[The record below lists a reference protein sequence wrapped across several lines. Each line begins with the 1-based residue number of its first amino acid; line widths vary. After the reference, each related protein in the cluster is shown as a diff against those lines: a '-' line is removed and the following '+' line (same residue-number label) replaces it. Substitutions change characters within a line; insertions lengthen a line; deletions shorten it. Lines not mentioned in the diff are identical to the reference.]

1 MSTDKN
7 LENSKDKKPK
17 KASVLSFSF
26 GYNEEKEYFIENLAM
41 LLASGMDIIE
51 SLEAIKSEVKSTK
64 LLNIIDGLVED
75 ISSGFSLSSALAKT
89 EILPAHIIALIKIGE
104 DSGRLHESLGVV
116 VTQQSK
122 SRSFQSKIRAAMM
135 YPVFVM
141 AIALVVGIGI
151 AWFILPRLA
160 SVFSQLNLKLP
171 LVTRLL
177 MSFGAFLSKYG
188 AVVVPSFLVGLF
200 LVLYFL
206 FVFSKTKFIGQW
218 LLFLIPGIKN
228 LIREAELAR
237 FGYIMGT
244 LLNSGLP
251 VLQALSSLK
260 DSSTL
265 RSYGKIYNYLHDQIE
280 EGKSFEES
288 FATNKKIKKYIPTPI
303 QSLIGAGERSGALS
317 KIFLNISET
326 FEAKTEL
333 TTKNLSVILEPL
345 LLVIVW
351 LGVVAVALAVILPIY
366 SLVGGLSNKTDPSS
380 SAGSAPRSAPV
391 NSPAPAIIT
400 PIASS
405 SQVLSTSSVIIIG
418 PQGAVTNTVSSTL
431 VTSTPATS
439 TIIASSTIP
448 SIRIFLPAEM
458 IAVAPNSLGYLNIRM
473 ASSSKSDLIRK
484 ALVGE
489 QFKFT
494 DIQGGWY
501 QIVLGPDQQ
510 YGWVSAQYIT
520 TTAVSSQ

>member
-1 MSTDKN
+1 MSQDKKTDN
-7 LENSKDKKPK
+7 QQDTKPK
-17 KASVLSFSF
+17 KPSILAFSF
-26 GYNEEKEYFIENLAM
+26 GFNEEKEYFIENLAM

-51 SLEAIKSEVKSTK
+51 SLQAIKTEVKSTK
-64 LLNIIDGLVED
+64 LLNIIDNLVDD
-75 ISSGFSLSSALAKT
+75 ISSGFSLSSALGKT

-160 SVFSQLNLKLP
+160 SVFGQLNLKLP

-188 AVVVPSFLVGLF
+188 AIVVPSFLVGLC
-200 LVLYFL
+200 LILYFL
-206 FVFSKTKFIGQW
+206 FVFHKTKFIGQW

-280 EGKSFEES
+280 EGRSFEES
-288 FATNKKIKKYIPTPI
+288 FASNKKIKKYIPTPI

-317 KIFLNISET
+317 KIFINISET

-366 SLVGGLSNKTDPSS
+366 SLVGGLSNKNDGGSGSS
-380 SAGSAPRSAPV
+380 G
-391 NSPAPAIIT
+391 
-400 PIASS
+400 SS
-405 SQVLSTSSVIIIG
+405 SQSTPVSIVSSVTTNASATTNTVSTSSVIIIG
-418 PQGAVTNTVSSTL
+418 PKGAPASTVSSTS
-431 VTSTPATS
+431 V
-439 TIIASSTIP
+439 SSTSVVP
-448 SIRIFLPAEM
+448 SLILPVPTASLLGTDMLE
-458 IAVAPNSLGYLNIRM
+458 VASTSLGYVNIRM
-473 ASSSKSDLIRK
+473 ASSSKSELIRK
-484 ALVGE
+484 ALSGE
-489 QFKFT
+489 QFKF
-494 DIQGGWY
+494 IQRQDGWY
-501 QIVLGPDQQ
+501 QIILGSDQL
-510 YGWVSAQYIT
+510 GWVSAQYVKIGS
-520 TTAVSSQ
+520 APSP

>member
-1 MSTDKN
+1 MSQEKKLDKQPDA
-7 LENSKDKKPK
+7 KAKKQSIL
-17 KASVLSFSF
+17 AFNF
-26 GYNEEKEYFIENLAM
+26 GFNEEKEYFIENLAM

-51 SLEAIKSEVKSTK
+51 SLRAIKTEVKSTK
-64 LLNIIDGLVED
+64 LINIIDNLVED

-89 EILPAHIIALIKIGE
+89 EILPSHIIALIKIGE

-141 AIALVVGIGI
+141 AIAMIVGIGI

-160 SVFSQLNLKLP
+160 SVFGQLNLKLP

-177 MSFGAFLSKYG
+177 MSFGSFLSEYG
-188 AVVVPSFLVGLF
+188 AIVVPSFLVGLF

-218 LLFLIPGIKN
+218 ILFLIPGIKN

-260 DSSTL
+260 DSSTI
-265 RSYGKIYNYLHDQIE
+265 RAYGKIYGYLHDQVE

-288 FATNKKIKKYIPTPI
+288 FASNKKIKKYIPTPI

-366 SLVGGLSNKTDPSS
+366 SLVGGLSNKNDGGSGSS
-380 SAGSAPRSAPV
+380 GSTSQS
-391 NSPAPAIIT
+391 SPASTVSPTVTAAVVT
-400 PIASS
+400 SSPI
-405 SQVLSTSSVIIIG
+405 STSSVIIIG
-418 PQGAVTNTVSSTL
+418 PKGASTSTASNTSVS
-431 VTSTPATS
+431 VTSTVPSLMLPPPGASLLGPDMLEVAS
-439 TIIASSTIP
+439 T
-448 SIRIFLPAEM
+448 
-458 IAVAPNSLGYLNIRM
+458 SLGYVNIRM
-473 ASSSKSDLIRK
+473 ASSSKSELIRK
-484 ALVGE
+484 ALSGE
-489 QFKFT
+489 QFKF
-494 DIQGGWY
+494 IQRQDGWY
-501 QIVLGPDQQ
+501 QIILGPNQ
-510 YGWVSAQYIT
+510 YGWVSAQYVKIGS
-520 TTAVSSQ
+520 VPNP

>member
-1 MSTDKN
+1 MSQEKN
-7 LENSKDKKPK
+7 LDNKKDQPK
-17 KASVLSFSF
+17 KKQSILAFSF
-26 GYNEEKEYFIENLAM
+26 GFNEEKEYFIENLAM

-64 LLNIIDGLVED
+64 LINIIDGLVED

-89 EILPAHIIALIKIGE
+89 EILPPHIIALIKIGE

-141 AIALVVGIGI
+141 SIAVVVGIGI

-160 SVFSQLNLKLP
+160 SVFGQLNLKLP

-177 MSFGAFLSKYG
+177 MSLGAFLSKYG
-188 AVVVPSFLVGLF
+188 AIVVPSFLVGLF
-200 LVLYFL
+200 LILYFL
-206 FVFSKTKFIGQW
+206 FIFSKTKFIGQW

-260 DSSTL
+260 DSGTL
-265 RSYGKIYNYLHDQIE
+265 RSYGKIYSYLHDQVE

-288 FATNKKIKKYIPTPI
+288 FAANKKIKKYIPTPI
-303 QSLIGAGERSGALS
+303 QSLIAAGERSGALS

-366 SLVGGLSNKTDPSS
+366 SLVGGLSNKNDQSS
-380 SAGSAPRSAPV
+380 SGSSSSAPV
-391 NSPAPAIIT
+391 NSSVPVV
-400 PIASS
+400 SS
-405 SQVLSTSSVIIIG
+405 PSINAGNISTSSVIIIG
-418 PQGAVTNTVSSTL
+418 PKGSVSSTVSSTVL
-431 VTSTPATS
+431 IVSPTSS
-439 TIIASSTIP
+439 NMI
-448 SIRIFLPAEM
+448 LPPPGV
-458 IAVAPNSLGYLNIRM
+458 VAPIGPNMLEVASTSLGYVNIRM
-473 ASSSKSDLIRK
+473 ASSSKSELIRK
-484 ALVGE
+484 ALSGE
-489 QFKFT
+489 QFKYT
-494 DIQGGWY
+494 QRQDGWY
-501 QIVLGPDQQ
+501 QIILGPDQ
-510 YGWVSAQYIT
+510 YGWVSAQYVKTAPT
-520 TTAVSSQ
+520 TQ

>member
-1 MSTDKN
+1 MSEDKKIDN
-7 LENSKDKKPK
+7 QKDEKPK
-17 KASVLSFSF
+17 KPSILAFSF
-26 GYNEEKEYFIENLAM
+26 GFNEEKEYFIENLAM

-51 SLEAIKSEVKSTK
+51 SLQAIKTEVKSTK
-64 LLNIIDGLVED
+64 LLNIIDNLVED
-75 ISSGFSLSSALAKT
+75 ISAGFSLSIALGKT
-89 EILPAHIIALIKIGE
+89 EILPAHIIALVKIGE
-104 DSGRLHESLGVV
+104 DSGRLHESLAVV

-141 AIALVVGIGI
+141 AIAMVVGIGI

-160 SVFSQLNLKLP
+160 SVFGQLNLKLP

-177 MSFGAFLSKYG
+177 MSFGAFLSEYG
-188 AVVVPSFLVGLF
+188 AIVVPSFLVGLC
-200 LVLYFL
+200 LILYFL

-280 EGKSFEES
+280 EGKSFEQS
-288 FATNKKIKKYIPTPI
+288 FASNKKIKKYIPTPI

-317 KIFLNISET
+317 KIFINISET

-366 SLVGGLSNKTDPSS
+366 SLVGGLSNKNDEGPSQSGSS
-380 SAGSAPRSAPV
+380 SQSAPV
-391 NSPAPAIIT
+391 SAVSPVVAGAIIST
-400 PIASS
+400 STM
-405 SQVLSTSSVIIIG
+405 STSSVIIIG
-418 PQGAVTNTVSSTL
+418 PKGAPTSTVSSTS
-431 VTSTPATS
+431 VST
-439 TIIASSTIP
+439 SSTVP
-448 SIRIFLPAEM
+448 SPMLPPPEVSLLGPDM
-458 IAVAPNSLGYLNIRM
+458 LEVASTSLGYVNIRM
-473 ASSSKSDLIRK
+473 ASSSKSELIRK

-489 QFKFT
+489 QFKFLQRQ
-494 DIQGGWY
+494 DGWY
-501 QIVLGPDQQ
+501 QIILGPDQF
-510 YGWVSAQYIT
+510 GWVSAQYVKT
-520 TTAVSSQ
+520 GSTLSP